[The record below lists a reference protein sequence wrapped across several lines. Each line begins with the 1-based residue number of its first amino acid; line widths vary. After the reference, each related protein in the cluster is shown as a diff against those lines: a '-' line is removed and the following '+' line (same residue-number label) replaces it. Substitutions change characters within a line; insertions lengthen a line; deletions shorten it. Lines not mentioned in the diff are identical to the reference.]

1 MEKTINEVFRNR
13 CERYK
18 DRLAVEKKRG
28 GVWHGA
34 TWRQYYERAS
44 AVGLAFRDMGIVK
57 GDRIAI
63 LSENRL
69 EWLYTD
75 MGTLGIGAVLV
86 PVYPTLTAEDVHH
99 LLKDSGSRI
108 FVVENEEQLRKAL
121 TVWDRLPALERVIV
135 CDPCPSAA
143 DNPRI
148 MTFDALLEKGAVLRN
163 ASPEAFSVMAGEV
176 EPSDLA
182 TIVYTSGTTGLP
194 KGAMITHENIM
205 AVVLS
210 LDAIHPKF
218 ANDTDQAV
226 PFLPLTHVFER
237 AAGHFYGMYVG
248 ITSSYAESINT
259 LLADFAERKP
269 TIILAVPRVCEKVY
283 QKILLQVQSQPKW
296 KQKIFHWGHDIGLRI
311 SALREAHQPIPP
323 LLKWQYD
330 VAYRMIFQKLRDNL
344 GGRVRWMTA
353 SGAPT
358 SRDIILFFN
367 ASGITV
373 IEGYG
378 MTECFAP
385 ATMSHLDDYKIGT
398 VGKAIPGVSIRIAED
413 GEILIKGKNVFKG
426 YWNLPEETAAVFTED
441 GWLRSGDIGVLDQ
454 EGFLTITDRKK
465 HLIITSGGKNVAPQ
479 KIENLFLS
487 DPLFQHVIVIGERR
501 KFLSA
506 LIGIQLDQAA
516 HLARARGIAFGKP
529 ADLLDNPA
537 FLQIVEEHVQERN
550 THLAR
555 FETIKKYH
563 ILRQELSQ
571 ETGELTPSMK
581 LKRNVI
587 FKKYEREIEAM
598 YAE

>member
-1 MEKTINEVFRNR
+1 
-13 CERYK
+13 
-18 DRLAVEKKRG
+18 
-28 GVWHGA
+28 
-34 TWRQYYERAS
+34 
-44 AVGLAFRDMGIVK
+44 
-57 GDRIAI
+57 
-63 LSENRL
+63 
-69 EWLYTD
+69 
-75 MGTLGIGAVLV
+75 
-86 PVYPTLTAEDVHH
+86 
-99 LLKDSGSRI
+99 
-108 FVVENEEQLRKAL
+108 
-121 TVWDRLPALERVIV
+121 
-135 CDPCPSAA
+135 
-143 DNPRI
+143 
-148 MTFDALLEKGAVLRN
+148 
-163 ASPEAFSVMAGEV
+163 
-176 EPSDLA
+176 
-182 TIVYTSGTTGLP
+182 
-194 KGAMITHENIM
+194 
-205 AVVLS
+205 
-210 LDAIHPKF
+210 
-218 ANDTDQAV
+218 
-226 PFLPLTHVFER
+226 
-237 AAGHFYGMYVG
+237 
-248 ITSSYAESINT
+248 
-259 LLADFAERKP
+259 
-269 TIILAVPRVCEKVY
+269 
-283 QKILLQVQSQPKW
+283 
-296 KQKIFHWGHDIGLRI
+296 
-311 SALREAHQPIPP
+311 
-323 LLKWQYD
+323 LKWQYEI
-330 VAYRMIFQKLRDNL
+330 AYRLIFQKLRDNL

-385 ATMSHLDDYKIGT
+385 TTMSHLDDYKIGT

-441 GWLRSGDIGVLDQ
+441 GWLRSGDIGVLDE

-516 HLARARGIAFGKP
+516 HLARARGIVFNKP
-529 ADLLDNPA
+529 SDLLDNPA

-563 ILRQELSQ
+563 IMRRELSQ
-571 ETGELTPSMK
+571 ESGELTPSMK